1 MKDHN
6 QMDFSDKITDDIKSA
21 MKAKDKLTL
30 ETLRAIKKELIELK
44 TSKGSSGEV
53 TEDEA
58 VKVMQKMVKQRNDA
72 AAIYEKQGRAD
83 LAEKELA
90 EVKVINRYLPEP
102 MTPEEIE
109 KAIKEIIARTG
120 ASSMKDM
127 GKVMGLATKKLAGKA
142 DGKEISA
149 IVRSLLS

>member
-1 MKDHN
+1 
-6 QMDFSDKITDDIKSA
+6 MDFSDKITDDIKSA